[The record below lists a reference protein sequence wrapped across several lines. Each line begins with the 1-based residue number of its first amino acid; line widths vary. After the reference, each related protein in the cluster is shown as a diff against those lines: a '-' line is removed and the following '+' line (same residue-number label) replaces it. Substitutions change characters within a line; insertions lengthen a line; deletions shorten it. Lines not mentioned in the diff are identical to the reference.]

1 MVHQFCF
8 VSYTICYAELIDCK
22 IKIDSLTNF
31 RDIVN
36 FVDFPCNL
44 MTKYGHESG
53 SIANSHLNAGI
64 GVKNHFSKKII
75 QIHIFSIPT

>member
-1 MVHQFCF
+1 MANQFCL
-8 VSYTICYAELIDCK
+8 VSYTICYAELIDHK

-36 FVDFPCNL
+36 FVDSPCNL

-53 SIANSHLNAGI
+53 LNY
-64 GVKNHFSKKII
+64 HFSFK
-75 QIHIFSIPT
+75 SWD